1 MALAHAYHPHCGC
14 ASCNRQERAAALAD
28 QRADELTLDLH
39 RSGPVFAEALGELS
53 DEQCTLIAGHL
64 ADGNDAGAAE
74 ILRTLVSDYIESEIV
89 RRSDDVGASRLEAV
103 QRMLTV
109 YDVKPRTAPAK
120 PWQVAA

>member
-14 ASCNRQERAAALAD
+14 YSCDRQERAAAAAD
-28 QRADELTLDLH
+28 ERADELAIDLH

-74 ILRTLVSDYIESEIV
+74 ILRTLVSDYVDSEIA
-89 RRSDDVGASRLEAV
+89 RRSDEVGASRLEAV

-109 YDVKPRTAPAK
+109 YEVKPRTAPAQ
-120 PWQVAA
+120 PWRTAA